1 MDFLGVSLYPGKE
14 MRFREVVGSALR
26 DEVLLK
32 ASNKKL
38 IRVHLVSKFKTNLQ
52 ILIYEIPNNIDWP
65 D

>member
-1 MDFLGVSLYPGKE
+1 
-14 MRFREVVGSALR
+14 MRFREVAGSALR

-38 IRVHLVSKFKTNLQ
+38 IRVHLVSKFKINLQ
-52 ILIYEIPNNIDWP
+52 ILIYKISNNIDWP